1 MGASAIIAFTQTG
14 KTATLIA
21 KYRPALPI
29 YAVTPSIKVQRQLAL
44 YSGVASLRVEIKG
57 DTETQIH
64 TVEETILKAEVL
76 QKGDVVVI
84 TMGSPV
90 STTGTTNLMK
100 LHQLGNGGD
109 RIVRNPSESEK

>member
-44 YSGVASLRVEIKG
+44 YSGVASLRGEIKG

-64 TVEETILKAEVL
+64 TVEDTILKAGVL

-84 TMGSPV
+84 TMGSPI

-100 LHQLGNGGD
+100 LHQLGNGVAET
-109 RIVRNPSESEK
+109 IIKPPVPEK